1 MSWALKGSRFAS
13 SEPAGIEM
21 MKGWT
26 CESPNAGTSRE
37 ADGDETGGE
46 ERQEYQA
53 EGRGRGPPWEKAG
66 SLRVL
71 ELDPVEGASEHTVQA
86 GGGDFRHVSPST
98 WLCLEYPRETGLIL
112 RCTGKGGNPFKTK
125 PGNRPSCRDQEGRR
139 GPDAVVPGTSVFSS
153 SQTGVSQNF

>member
-71 ELDPVEGASEHTVQA
+71 ELDPMEGASEHTVQA
-86 GGGDFRHVSPST
+86 GGGEVTSPERDTEAKWESQGG
-98 WLCLEYPRETGLIL
+98 WGGSRQHGCEKAEARETE
-112 RCTGKGGNPFKTK
+112 R
-125 PGNRPSCRDQEGRR
+125 
-139 GPDAVVPGTSVFSS
+139 
-153 SQTGVSQNF
+153 

>member
-13 SEPAGIEM
+13 SQPAGIEM

-53 EGRGRGPPWEKAG
+53 EGRGRGPAWERTG

-71 ELDPVEGASEHTVQA
+71 ELDPVVRTVL
-86 GGGDFRHVSPST
+86 RKVLLNT
-98 WLCLEYPRETGLIL
+98 LCKVVGERSHHLKGTQRQSGHPREAGEGLDSMDV
-112 RCTGKGGNPFKTK
+112 RRQRPGKPRDERGREKEQRRMTRRTRVGG
-125 PGNRPSCRDQEGRR
+125 
-139 GPDAVVPGTSVFSS
+139 
-153 SQTGVSQNF
+153 